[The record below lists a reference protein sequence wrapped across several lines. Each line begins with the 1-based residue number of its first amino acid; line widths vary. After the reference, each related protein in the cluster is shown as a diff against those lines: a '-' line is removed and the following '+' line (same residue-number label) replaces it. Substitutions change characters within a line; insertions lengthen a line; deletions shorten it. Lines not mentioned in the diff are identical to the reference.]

1 MPFDE
6 EGNWVRPDWLPERE
20 WTPAQEWGRITG
32 RQDPYWRARQPMRQL
47 GRRLQARYL
56 LGVPQMSKG
65 AWEVEPTFEDYVGGF
80 MGGGRG
86 AWQAT
91 SYDDLDDPNSLL
103 ARARLAA
110 ASTVKP
116 MGEYMAGF
124 DKDTEDWYRA
134 AWYGSMFNPTE
145 TEQAAA
151 NQLAVATML
160 AQQRQ
165 GGGAAYGGAMG
176 RAIANAMARQ
186 QQYRQDIGQP
196 EESFL
201 DWYLGPGPA
210 PTT

>member
-1 MPFDE
+1 MPFDA
-6 EGNWVRPDWLPERE
+6 EGNWIRPDWLPERE

-32 RQDPYWRARQPMRQL
+32 RQDPYWSARQPMRQL
-47 GRRLQARYL
+47 GQRLQARYL
-56 LGVPQMSKG
+56 LGVPEMSPG
-65 AWEVEPTFEDYVGGF
+65 EWSVEPTFEDYAGGF
-80 MGGGRG
+80 MGQGRG
-86 AWQAT
+86 AWEAT
-91 SYDDLDDPNSLL
+91 GYDDLV

-110 ASTVKP
+110 ASTGQP

-134 AWYGSMFNPTE
+134 AWYGSMFNPAE
-145 TEQAAA
+145 AEQAAA

-165 GGGAAYGGAMG
+165 GGGVAYGGAMG

-196 EESFL
+196 EGSFL
-201 DWYLGPGPA
+201 EWYLGQLPEA
-210 PTT
+210 AA